1 MRVLALE
8 QAHSA
13 FRRDW
18 QAAAYVEAQ
27 TIATLLEVNCADA
40 DEHFA
45 ERVRPTLLRHARK
58 LVAALQGDA
67 PSASGN
73 VLKFVRK
80 PI

>member
-1 MRVLALE
+1 MHVRALE

-13 FRRDW
+13 FRSGW

-27 TIATLLEVNCADA
+27 TIATLLDVNCA

-67 PSASGN
+67 PAASGN

-80 PI
+80 SI

>member
-1 MRVLALE
+1 MFIRVQDLE
-8 QAHSA
+8 QAH
-13 FRRDW
+13 RTGW
-18 QAAAYVEAQ
+18 HVEAYIEAQ